1 MGRGCRVGGDA
12 GVLLS
17 PEFVGATRACKYSG
31 LPSPKQMFDAGCGM
45 AHGAVSAVEAVPG
58 IGAPAVT
65 FWFEAAVTAVA
76 PQMCSEQIACAR
88 VLTC

>member
-1 MGRGCRVGGDA
+1 
-12 GVLLS
+12 
-17 PEFVGATRACKYSG
+17 
-31 LPSPKQMFDAGCGM
+31 M